1 MVLSHPEDEF
11 LFLFDR
17 PFDPRYVYA
26 DNVKPVVLPPQ
37 ARHPLL
43 FKAWF
48 EWSVPRA
55 LRKFG
60 AEVFFSPDSMCSL
73 RAIVPTVM
81 TAHDIVPLHF
91 PEQIAKVH
99 RRFLLTQ
106 LPRFLQRADRVL
118 TVSEYVKQDIVDTCG
133 IAAEKISVV
142 YNGCREGFQPLQEI
156 DKQQVRAQFAAGNP
170 YFFYTGA
177 IHPRKNIHR
186 LIQAFDLFKQ
196 QSGSPAKLLLAGRF
210 AWKTGEVKTAWEQ
223 AAHKDDI
230 QFLGYVPETDLTR
243 LMASAHALTY
253 VSVSEGFGLPMV
265 EAMQSGT
272 PVMAAAAT
280 CLPEVAGNAALLVDP
295 YSIGSMA
302 AGIKTLWEDKKT
314 RDELMERGQIRAQQ
328 FNWDTA
334 AEAVYQILITT
345 GKKRQD

>member
-17 PFDPRYVYA
+17 PFDPRFVYA
-26 DNVKPVVLPPQ
+26 DNVKPLVLAPQ

-55 LRKFG
+55 LRKFK
-60 AEVFFSPDSMCSL
+60 ADVFFSPDSMCSL
-73 RAIVPTVM
+73 RAVVPTVM

-99 RRFLLTQ
+99 RRFLLTH

-142 YNGCREGFQPLQEI
+142 YNGCREGFQPLQETE
-156 DKQQVRAQFAAGNP
+156 KQQVRAQFANGQP

-186 LIQAFDLFKQ
+186 LIAAFDQFKQ
-196 QSGSPAKLLLAGRF
+196 QSGSTAKLLMAGRF

-223 AAHKDDI
+223 AQYKDDI

-243 LMASAHALTY
+243 LMASAQALTY

-272 PVMAAAAT
+272 AVLAADAT
-280 CLPEVAGNAALLVDP
+280 CLPEIAGNAALFVDP
-295 YSIGSMA
+295 YSIESMA
-302 AGIKTLWEDKKT
+302 EGIKTLWGNSKV
-314 RDELMERGQIRAQQ
+314 RDELIEHGKTRAQQ
-328 FNWDTA
+328 FSWDTA
-334 AEAVYQILITT
+334 AEAVYQILVTT
-345 GKKRQD
+345 GKNRQP